1 MNQIHT
7 IDLNFQGLSNAVAAF
22 VVETSDGPVL
32 IETGPHSTLHA
43 LEQGLEALGYSMQ
56 QIRHVLLSHI
66 HLDHAGAAWAFAES
80 GATIYVH
87 PLGSFHLGNPE
98 RLMQSAKMIYQDAM
112 DRLWGE
118 MRPIAPER
126 LKTVEHEEE
135 IIIGDTVFKALH
147 TPGHAIHH
155 IAWQLDTVAFTGDVG
170 GVRIEGGLVAP
181 PCPPP
186 DINVEAWQASLA
198 LLHSLDLS
206 AIYLTHFGRVG
217 EVKAHLDELEQ
228 RLLNWAAWMQPYFEQ
243 QTNPETV
250 TPLFQ
255 AFVHEELVA
264 SGLDAEALARYEIA
278 NPSWMSVAGLMR
290 YWKKKLT

>member
-32 IETGPHSTLHA
+32 IETGPHSTLPA
-43 LEQGLEALGYSMQ
+43 LEQGLEAIGYSMQ
-56 QIRHVLLSHI
+56 QVRHVLVTHI

-87 PLGSFHLGNPE
+87 PLGSAHLGNPE

-135 IIIGDTVFKALH
+135 IIIGDTVFKAWH

-155 IAWQLDTVAFTGDVG
+155 IAWQLETVAFTGDVG
-170 GVRIEGGLVAP
+170 GVRIADGLVAP

-186 DINVEAWQASLA
+186 DINVEAWQTSLA

-217 EVKAHLDELEQ
+217 EVKGHLDELEQ

-243 QTNPETV
+243 QTNPETI

-264 SGLDAEALARYEIA
+264 SGLDAEALARYELA
-278 NPSWMSVAGLMR
+278 NPSWMSVAGLLR
-290 YWKKKLT
+290 YWKKRG

>member
-7 IDLNFQGLSNAVAAF
+7 IDLNFQGLSHAVAAF

-32 IETGPHSTLHA
+32 IETGPHSTLPA
-43 LEQGLEALGYSMQ
+43 LEQGLEEIGYSMQ
-56 QIRHVLLSHI
+56 QVRHVLLSHI
-66 HLDHAGAAWAFAES
+66 HLDHAGAAWAFAEA

-87 PLGSFHLGNPE
+87 PLGSAHLGNPE

-135 IIIGDTVFKALH
+135 IIVGDTVFKALH

-186 DINVEAWQASLA
+186 DINVEAWQASLN
-198 LLHSLDLS
+198 LLRSLDLS

-217 EVKAHLDELEQ
+217 AVKAHLDELEQ

-243 QTNPETV
+243 QTNPETI

-264 SGLDAEALARYEIA
+264 SGLDEDALARYEIA

-290 YWKKKLT
+290 YWRKKG

>member
-7 IDLNFQGLSNAVAAF
+7 IDLNFQGLSHAVAAF
-22 VVETSDGPVL
+22 VIETSEGPVL
-32 IETGPHSTLHA
+32 VETGPHSTLPA
-43 LEQGLEALGYSMQ
+43 LEQGLEAIGYSMQ
-56 QIRHVLLSHI
+56 EVRHVLLSHI
-66 HLDHAGAAWAFAES
+66 HLDHAGAAWAFAET

-87 PLGSFHLGNPE
+87 PLGSAHLVSPE
-98 RLMQSAKMIYQDAM
+98 RLMQSAKMIYQDEM

-126 LKTVEHEEE
+126 LKTVAHSEEVV
-135 IIIGDTVFKALH
+135 IGDTVFKAWH

-155 IAWQLDTVAFTGDVG
+155 IAWQLETFAFTGDVG

-186 DINVEAWQASLA
+186 DINVEDWQASLA
-198 LLHSLDLS
+198 LLRSLDLS

-217 EVKAHLDELEQ
+217 AVNRHLDELEK
-228 RLLNWAAWMQPYFEQ
+228 RLLNWAAWMKPYFDQ
-243 QTNPETV
+243 QANQDTV

-255 AFVHEELVA
+255 AFVHEELIT
-264 SGLDAEALARYEIA
+264 SGLGEAGLARYEIA

-290 YWKKKLT
+290 YWKKRGA

>member
-7 IDLNFQGLSNAVAAF
+7 IDLNFQGLSHAVAAF
-22 VVETSDGPVL
+22 AVETSEGPVL
-32 IETGPHSTLHA
+32 IETGPHSTLPA
-43 LEQGLEALGYSMQ
+43 LEHGLEAIGYSLQ
-56 QIRHVLLSHI
+56 QVRHVLLSHI
-66 HLDHAGAAWAFAES
+66 HLDHAGAAWAFAET
-80 GATIYVH
+80 GATVYVH
-87 PLGSFHLGNPE
+87 PMGSPHLENPE
-98 RLMQSAKMIYQDAM
+98 RLMQSAKMIYQDSM
-112 DRLWGE
+112 DLLWGE
-118 MRPIAPER
+118 MRPISPER
-126 LKTVEHEEE
+126 LKTVEHGEE
-135 IIIGDTVFKALH
+135 IIIGDTVFKAWH

-155 IAWQLDTVAFTGDVG
+155 IAWQLETVAFTGDVG

-186 DINVEAWQASLA
+186 DINVEAWQASLV

-217 EVKAHLDELEQ
+217 VVKAHLDELEQ

-243 QTNPETV
+243 QTNPETI

-264 SGLDAEALARYEIA
+264 SGLDEDALARYEIA
-278 NPSWMSVAGLMR
+278 NPSWMSVAGLLR
-290 YWKKKLT
+290 YWKKKG

>member
-1 MNQIHT
+1 MNQIYT
-7 IDLNFQGLSNAVAAF
+7 IDLNFQGLSHAVAAF

-32 IETGPHSTLHA
+32 IETGPHSTLPA
-43 LEQGLEALGYSMQ
+43 LEQGLEAIGYSMQ
-56 QIRHVLLSHI
+56 QVRHVLLSHI
-66 HLDHAGAAWAFAES
+66 HLDHAGAAWAFAEA

-87 PLGSFHLGNPE
+87 PLGSVHLGSPE
-98 RLMQSAKMIYQDAM
+98 RLMQSAKMIYQDTM

-186 DINVEAWQASLA
+186 DINVEAWQTSLN
-198 LLHSLDLS
+198 LLRSLDLS

-217 EVKAHLDELEQ
+217 AVKAHLDELEQ

-243 QTNPETV
+243 QTNPETI

-290 YWKKKLT
+290 YWKKRG

>member
-7 IDLNFQGLSNAVAAF
+7 IDLNFQGLSHAVAAF

-32 IETGPHSTLHA
+32 IETGPHSTLPA
-43 LEQGLEALGYSMQ
+43 LEQGLEEIGYSMQ
-56 QIRHVLLSHI
+56 QVRHVLLSHI
-66 HLDHAGAAWAFAES
+66 HLDHAGAAWAFAEA

-87 PLGSFHLGNPE
+87 PLGSTHLGNPE

-135 IIIGDTVFKALH
+135 IIVGDTVFKALH

-186 DINVEAWQASLA
+186 DINVEAWQASLN
-198 LLHSLDLS
+198 LLRSLDLS

-217 EVKAHLDELEQ
+217 AVKAHLDELEQ

-243 QTNPETV
+243 QTNPETI

-264 SGLDAEALARYEIA
+264 SGLDEDALARYEIA

-290 YWKKKLT
+290 YWRKKG